1 MTELKEE
8 IGIITIIV
16 GGSNIS
22 FTIMD
27 RITRQNINKEIK
39 G

>member
-1 MTELKEE
+1 MTELKGE

-16 GGSNIS
+16 GGFNIS

-27 RITRQNINKEIK
+27 GITRQNISKGIK
-39 G
+39 A